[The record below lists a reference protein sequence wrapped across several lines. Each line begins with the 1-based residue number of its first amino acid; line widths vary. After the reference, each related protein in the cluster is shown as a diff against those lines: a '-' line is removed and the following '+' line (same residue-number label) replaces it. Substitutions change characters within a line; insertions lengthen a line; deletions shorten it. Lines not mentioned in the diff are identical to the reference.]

1 MGSEKV
7 IAVLLIIAI
16 VFSVASIVINL
27 GSSNY
32 KPASE
37 VSYQPNNGVTS
48 GADASNVNLVV
59 EASGKWVK
67 EIVYLH

>member
-32 KPASE
+32 KPVNG
-37 VSYQPNNGVTS
+37 VSYQPVQSVTNGVQ
-48 GADASNVNLVV
+48 ASNVNLVV
-59 EASGKWVK
+59 EKAK
-67 EIVYLH
+67 

>member
-1 MGSEKV
+1 MGTEKV

-32 KPASE
+32 KPVGGASY
-37 VSYQPNNGVTS
+37 SPAQSVTS
-48 GADASNVNLVV
+48 GAESSNVNIRV
-59 EASGKWVK
+59 EAKSP
-67 EIVYLH
+67 